1 MTTRLHPHKDEPA
14 ADTSQPLIVS
24 NTIDIHAPASKVWS
38 ALTNPEETK
47 KYMFGCEALS
57 DWKEGSP
64 LIWKGNFNGVELVAV
79 KGIIKKIQPGK
90 YLEYTVIDPNNPK
103 IPDLPENYLTV
114 TCLLAEKNGV
124 TSLTATQ
131 GDYST
136 VAEGADRYKHTVD
149 GGGWAPVLEEIK
161 KLVENGD

>member
-1 MTTRLHPHKDEPA
+1 M
-14 ADTSQPLIVS
+14 SQPLTVT
-24 NTIDIHAPASKVWS
+24 NRIDINAPAAKVWN

-64 LIWKGNFNGVELVAV
+64 LIWKGNFNGVELIAV
-79 KGIIKKIQPGK
+79 KGIIKKINPGK

-114 TCLLAEKNGV
+114 TLDLSASNGI
-124 TSLTATQ
+124 TTLTATQ

-149 GGGWAPVLEEIK
+149 GGGWDPILVAIK
-161 KLVENGD
+161 AQVEAV

>member
-1 MTTRLHPHKDEPA
+1 M
-14 ADTSQPLIVS
+14 SQPLIVKNS
-24 NTIDIHAPASKVWS
+24 ITIHAPAAKVWN
-38 ALTNPEETK
+38 ALTNPAETK

-64 LIWKGNFNGVELVAV
+64 LIWKGNFNGVEVVAV
-79 KGIIKKIQPGK
+79 KGTVVKIRPGS

-103 IPDLPENYLTV
+103 IPDLPENYLAV
-114 TCLLAEKNGV
+114 TCELVEQDGI
-124 TSLTATQ
+124 TTLTTTQ

-149 GGGWAPVLEEIK
+149 GGGWDPILQAIK
-161 KLVENGD
+161 AQVEAGE